1 MARAKTYERD
11 QALDKAMKA
20 FWRGGYSA
28 TSMRL
33 LLAATGLAAKSLYTD
48 FGGKDALFIEVL
60 DRYIAIQDALYT
72 ASLGAPPLGVDRIR
86 SHLGSYRF
94 TKQFHGCLLV
104 NALGERTQLPGAAIH
119 RIDRF
124 FDGVRARYQA
134 NLEHAGRQGQLSD
147 DADLAALAEALLVFD
162 QGLAIAG
169 RSPRQRDHLRAAA
182 DALLDRVI
190 RHGERPQR
198 Q

>member
-1 MARAKTYERD
+1 MARAKTYERE

-20 FWRGGYSA
+20 FWRSGYSA

-60 DRYIAIQDALYT
+60 DRYIAVQEGLY
-72 ASLGAPPLGVDRIR
+72 AESLGTAPLGIDRVR

-94 TKQFHGCLLV
+94 TRQFQGCLLV
-104 NALGERTQLPGAAIH
+104 NALGERAQLPGTAIH

-124 FDGVRARYQA
+124 FDRVRALYQA
-134 NLEHAGRQGQLSD
+134 NLEHARRLGLLPD
-147 DADLAALAEALLVFD
+147 DADLAGLAEALLVFD

-169 RSPRQRDHLRAAA
+169 KSPRQREHLRAAA
-182 DALLDRVI
+182 DALLDRI
-190 RHGERPQR
+190 AGAKSPMLGQ
-198 Q
+198 